1 MPAPA
6 YGCRERLQAEPDEVR
21 SARDPDSGEH
31 RLRRGDEGG
40 DAGASGERPQRLADR
55 NTLRGAETVRASAE
69 KRVPDRQR
77 RVRPRRTDHHRREQD
92 ERDHPRTSG
101 LYLIRCGSSASGP
114 RVSFIQSTYSPQAP
128 STQIVSL
135 FPSKARMWVA
145 TRSRNQRSWVI
156 TTAQPANSSNASSS
170 ARSVSTSRSLV
181 GSSSRRTLPPAR
193 RSFARWTR
201 FRSPP
206 ERSETRFC

>member
-1 MPAPA
+1 P
-6 YGCRERLQAEPDEVR
+6 
-21 SARDPDSGEH
+21 
-31 RLRRGDEGG
+31 
-40 DAGASGERPQRLADR
+40 
-55 NTLRGAETVRASAE
+55 AE

-77 RVRPRRTDHHRREQD
+77 GVRPRRTDHHRREQD
-92 ERDHPRTSG
+92 ETDHPRTSG

-114 RVSFIQSTYSPQAP
+114 RVSFIHSTYSAHEP
-128 STQIVSL
+128 SNQIVSL

-156 TTAQPANSSNASSS
+156 TTAQPANSSRASSS

-181 GSSSRRTLPPAR
+181 GSSSRRTLPPER
-193 RSFARWTR
+193 SSFARWTR

-206 ERSETRFC
+206 ERSETRFCWSEPLKLNHETYWRELASRLPSSIVSLPPLLSFQPVLAG